1 MPARGSPVVLNWL
14 AEAGLSAYAPGFE
27 NFSADDFKS
36 LLMQDYGKYGV
47 TDMDSKQRLFRLIK
61 RVSSD
66 DTAYPAPKRSN
77 ASPAPDAK
85 GLLGNAGLL
94 DLDTHDSSL
103 LSEDIYSAPAHHGP
117 AVVAGHVLPG
127 LNGHHQPASSSAA
140 AFVEESNPPKIR
152 VVVRKRPLNTKELE
166 KGEDDIIEVAMKD
179 ASLIV
184 NELKVKVD
192 LTKFTERHLF
202 SFDDALDESVG
213 NDEVY
218 RSTVQPLVATIFKN
232 GKATCFAYGQ
242 TGSGKTFTMQP
253 LPMRAARDMFALL
266 EDPQFADL
274 SLFVSCFEI
283 YGGKLY
289 DLLNGRKRLNMM
301 EDGKK
306 RVCIVDLKEVEVNDE
321 DIIQQLME
329 HSNAN
334 RSTGS
339 TGANSESSR
348 SHSIMQFCLRKL
360 KDGGEPGKQ
369 IGKISFI
376 DLAGSERGADTYDN
390 DRQTRLEGAEINK
403 SLLALKECIRALD
416 SVARHVPFRGSKL
429 TEVLRD
435 SFVGEEART
444 VMIANVSPNA
454 LSCEHTLNTLRYAD
468 RVKELRKDFVK
479 KAPGPVAEAAA
490 PIRSLAPPPTNM
502 AQANNARG
510 EGKAGVFV
518 ANRNISPRPQRPLSP
533 RDQPTAAPS
542 PQARLSPTPAAVPPS
557 SRGNLEP
564 VSPRPARKKG
574 SALSSRDPSPPPKT
588 SWADGHAHPAADRAL
603 EQQPSSRCRRS
614 RTPVRRTT
622 SRDSDITQQYLDDGG
637 DAEEQQLEQD
647 RNLLYQQLQDEEDE
661 LITAHR
667 KQIEATMAI
676 VREEMNLLA
685 QVDQP
690 GSLIDTYVERLE
702 LIIQEK
708 SRGIRDLQKL
718 LDSFKSRLQQE
729 EVFSKSMGKNKLKDF
744 LK

>member
-1 MPARGSPVVLNWL
+1 MVLNWL
-14 AEAGLSAYAPGFE
+14 AEAGLSAYASGFE
-27 NFSADDFKS
+27 NFSVEDFKS

-66 DTAYPAPKRSN
+66 DTAYPAPKRTN
-77 ASPAPDAK
+77 ASPAPDAR

-103 LSEDIYSAPAHHGP
+103 LSEDVYSAPAQHGP
-117 AVVAGHVLPG
+117 AVMAGHVLPG
-127 LNGHHQPASSSAA
+127 LNGHIQQASSAA

-152 VVVRKRPLNTKELE
+152 VVVRKRPLNSKEME

-179 ASLIV
+179 ASLVV

-253 LPMRAARDMFALL
+253 LPMRAARDMFVLL

-329 HSNAN
+329 HSHAN

-339 TGANSESSR
+339 TGANAESSR
-348 SHSIMQFCLRKL
+348 SHSIMQFSLRKL

-479 KAPGPVAEAAA
+479 RAPLPVGEVAA
-490 PIRSLAPPPTNM
+490 PIKSYLPPPSNM
-502 AQANNARG
+502 QQANAAKG

-518 ANRNISPRPQRPLSP
+518 ANRNVSPRPQRPLSP
-533 RDQPTAAPS
+533 RDQPAPS
-542 PQARLSPTPAAVPPS
+542 PQARLSPTPAAAPLS
-557 SRGNLEP
+557 SRGNLEQP
-564 VSPRPARKKG
+564 SPGPARRKG
-574 SALSSRDPSPPPKT
+574 SAPSSRDPSPPPQRA
-588 SWADGHAHPAADRAL
+588 WADGHAQAAADRAL
-603 EQQPSSRCRRS
+603 EQQSSRNRRS

-622 SRDSDITQQYLDDGG
+622 SRDSDMTQHYQDDGI
-637 DAEEQQLEQD
+637 DAEEQQLAQE
-647 RNLLYQQLQDEEDE
+647 RSMLYQQLQDEEDE

-690 GSLIDTYVERLE
+690 GSLIDTYVEKLE

-708 SRGIRDLQKL
+708 SKGIQDLQKL
-718 LDSFKSRLQQE
+718 LDNFKGRLQQE
-729 EVFSKSMGKNKLKDF
+729 EVFSKSMGKNKKKNF

>member
-1 MPARGSPVVLNWL
+1 
-14 AEAGLSAYAPGFE
+14 
-27 NFSADDFKS
+27 
-36 LLMQDYGKYGV
+36 
-47 TDMDSKQRLFRLIK
+47 MDSKQRLFRLIK

-66 DTAYPAPKRSN
+66 DTAYPAPKRTN

-127 LNGHHQPASSSAA
+127 LNGHHQSAASSAA

-184 NELKVKVD
+184 NELKVK
-192 LTKFTERHLF
+192 
-202 SFDDALDESVG
+202 
-213 NDEVY
+213 
-218 RSTVQPLVATIFKN
+218 
-232 GKATCFAYGQ
+232 
-242 TGSGKTFTMQP
+242 
-253 LPMRAARDMFALL
+253 
-266 EDPQFADL
+266 DPQFADL

-468 RVKELRKDFVK
+468 RVK
-479 KAPGPVAEAAA
+479 
-490 PIRSLAPPPTNM
+490 
-502 AQANNARG
+502 
-510 EGKAGVFV
+510 
-518 ANRNISPRPQRPLSP
+518 
-533 RDQPTAAPS
+533 
-542 PQARLSPTPAAVPPS
+542 
-557 SRGNLEP
+557 
-564 VSPRPARKKG
+564 
-574 SALSSRDPSPPPKT
+574 
-588 SWADGHAHPAADRAL
+588 
-603 EQQPSSRCRRS
+603 
-614 RTPVRRTT
+614 
-622 SRDSDITQQYLDDGG
+622 
-637 DAEEQQLEQD
+637 
-647 RNLLYQQLQDEEDE
+647 
-661 LITAHR
+661 
-667 KQIEATMAI
+667 
-676 VREEMNLLA
+676 
-685 QVDQP
+685 
-690 GSLIDTYVERLE
+690 
-702 LIIQEK
+702 
-708 SRGIRDLQKL
+708 
-718 LDSFKSRLQQE
+718 
-729 EVFSKSMGKNKLKDF
+729 
-744 LK
+744 

>member
-1 MPARGSPVVLNWL
+1 
-14 AEAGLSAYAPGFE
+14 
-27 NFSADDFKS
+27 
-36 LLMQDYGKYGV
+36 
-47 TDMDSKQRLFRLIK
+47 MDSKQRLFRLIK

-66 DTAYPAPKRSN
+66 DTAYPAPKRTN

-127 LNGHHQPASSSAA
+127 LNGHHQSAASSAA

-184 NELKVKVD
+184 NELKVK
-192 LTKFTERHLF
+192 
-202 SFDDALDESVG
+202 
-213 NDEVY
+213 
-218 RSTVQPLVATIFKN
+218 
-232 GKATCFAYGQ
+232 
-242 TGSGKTFTMQP
+242 
-253 LPMRAARDMFALL
+253 
-266 EDPQFADL
+266 DPQFADL

-479 KAPGPVAEAAA
+479 KAAGPVAEAAA

-518 ANRNISPRPQRPLSP
+518 ANRNVSPRPQRPLSP
-533 RDQPTAAPS
+533 RDQPMAAPS
-542 PQARLSPTPAAVPPS
+542 PQARLSPTPAAAPPS

-564 VSPRPARKKG
+564 VSPRPARRKG
-574 SALSSRDPSPPPKT
+574 SAPSSRDPSPPPRN
-588 SWADGHAHPAADRAL
+588 SWADGHAQPAAAADRAL
-603 EQQPSSRCRRS
+603 EQQPSRGRRS

-622 SRDSDITQQYLDDGG
+622 SRDSDVTQQYLEDGG

-690 GSLIDTYVERLE
+690 GSLIDTYVEKLE

-708 SRGIRDLQKL
+708 SKGIPFWIGATSAQL
-718 LDSFKSRLQQE
+718 SAASRQG
-729 EVFSKSMGKNKLKDF
+729 STG
-744 LK
+744 

>member
-1 MPARGSPVVLNWL
+1 MPLRGSPLVLDWL
-14 AEAGLSAYAPGFE
+14 AEAGLSAYAPGFA
-27 NFSADDFKS
+27 NFSVEDFKS

-61 RVSSD
+61 RVSSE
-66 DTAYPAPKRSN
+66 DTSYPAPKRAN

-94 DLDTHDSSL
+94 DLEAHDSSL
-103 LSEDIYSAPAHHGP
+103 LSEELYSAPAQHGP

-127 LNGHHQPASSSAA
+127 LGQQASSSAA

-166 KGEDDIIEVAMKD
+166 KGEEDIIEVAMRD

-192 LTKFTERHLF
+192 LTKFTERHVF
-202 SFDDALDESVG
+202 NFDDALDESVG

-289 DLLNGRKRLNMM
+289 DLLNGRKRLDMR

-479 KAPGPVAEAAA
+479 RAPPSAAEVAA

-518 ANRNISPRPQRPLSP
+518 ANRNLSPRGQRPLSP
-533 RDQPTAAPS
+533 RDQPPAAPS
-542 PQARLSPTPAAVPPS
+542 PQARISPTPAAAPPPN
-557 SRGNLEP
+557 RGNVEP
-564 VSPRPARKKG
+564 LSPRPARRKG
-574 SALSSRDPSPPPKT
+574 SAPSSRDPSPPPRN
-588 SWADGHAHPAADRAL
+588 SWADGQAQAAADRAL
-603 EQQPSSRCRRS
+603 EQQASRNRRS
-614 RTPVRRTT
+614 RTPVKRTN
-622 SRDSDITQQYLDDGG
+622 SRDSDMTQHYLEDAG
-637 DAEEQQLEQD
+637 DAEEQQLERE

-690 GSLIDTYVERLE
+690 GSLIDTYVEKLE

-708 SRGIRDLQKL
+708 SKGIRDLQTL

-729 EVFSKSMGKNKLKDF
+729 EVFSKSMGKSKKKSF